1 MRVTHV
7 SMAVNASPQFYQFWP
22 YLKRHYTEN
31 LGVTPLL
38 TYVGHHSDDAWRAL
52 EGDEG
57 VEYLPWQGDP
67 SALWQVPWAKFWRAS
82 TCSDNDVVMIS
93 GMDQFPRWPG
103 LLEQDVPDDAYV
115 AMLHLDDYWRRDER
129 TQPTRATN
137 TTWHG
142 NLPSA
147 YQFARSRTFR
157 EIFSF
162 SDTWA
167 DEVAKLDAADLWT
180 YRDRPDRGKKWG
192 IDESWSTNCLRRHQS
207 RVNTPV
213 GYRNLELMGRM
224 QLADIMAPGAKW
236 FGYEAHVRHAHWPGV
251 GRRLGDLIDTF
262 A

>member
-1 MRVTHV
+1 MKVTHV
-7 SMAVNASPQFYQFWP
+7 SMAVNANPQFYRFWP
-22 YLKRHYTEN
+22 YLKRHYKEN
-31 LGVTPLL
+31 LGITPLL

-57 VEYLPWQGDP
+57 VEYMPWQGDS

-82 TCSDNDVVMIS
+82 TCSDDDVVMIS

-103 LLEQDVPDDAYV
+103 LLKQDVPDDAYV
-115 AMLHLDDYWRRDER
+115 AMLHLDDYWRGDER

-137 TTWHG
+137 TTW
-142 NLPSA
+142 N
-147 YQFARSRTFR
+147 
-157 EIFSF
+157 
-162 SDTWA
+162 
-167 DEVAKLDAADLWT
+167 
-180 YRDRPDRGKKWG
+180 GK
-192 IDESWSTNCLRRHQS
+192 SWSTNCLRRHQS